1 MKPVRDWLKQMGFSG
16 VVLSAGLIVATT
28 SSVGSATPVPVESAS
43 SQANSGAEDSQ
54 AKLKLEDAIE
64 PMLSLPVVTAEGI
77 QGTTSDPKA
86 SLNDYPLVRL
96 IPIGFFNVTFH
107 TPPAPLIKGGAIREY
122 VSNSNPIDITP
133 AEALS
138 VSHSAADLLVV
149 NRSNSQSTHEAV
161 EAGLTLAEN
170 SIAVEETQLSQA
182 EPTSQPQATPKPAD
196 GDLDLSPEIIEN
208 SPVLQRWQRQVPNV
222 LEEIRH
228 DPSFRTRLRLGY
240 SHFPSTGGGFN
251 VGVEDVFLSRTG
263 LTVSGDYHRSFNGK
277 RESYGADLRYYV
289 LPLGSYVNF
298 APQVGYRNLTTGKF
312 STDGVNVGARLM
324 LALSRTGAAD
334 VSLTQSFVSP
344 GSSEEVGITT
354 LSVGY
359 AVTQNL
365 RLSTD
370 IQKQNSKEDKDSRVG
385 IVLEWMP

>member
-1 MKPVRDWLKQMGFSG
+1 MKPFGDCLKQLGCSG
-16 VVLSAGLIVATT
+16 VILSAGLIVATD
-28 SSVGSATPVPVESAS
+28 SSAWSAPPVPVESAS
-43 SQANSGAEDSQ
+43 SQADFRVENSQ
-54 AKLKLEDAIE
+54 ASLKPEDAIE
-64 PMLSLPVVTAEGI
+64 PMVSLPVVTAQGI
-77 QGTTSDPKA
+77 HRTTSEPKA
-86 SLNDYPLVRL
+86 SLNDYPLVR
-96 IPIGFFNVTFH
+96 V
-107 TPPAPLIKGGAIREY
+107 
-122 VSNSNPIDITP
+122 TP

-138 VSHSAADLLVV
+138 VSHTAADLLVV

-170 SIAVEETQLSQA
+170 SIAVDETQLSQA